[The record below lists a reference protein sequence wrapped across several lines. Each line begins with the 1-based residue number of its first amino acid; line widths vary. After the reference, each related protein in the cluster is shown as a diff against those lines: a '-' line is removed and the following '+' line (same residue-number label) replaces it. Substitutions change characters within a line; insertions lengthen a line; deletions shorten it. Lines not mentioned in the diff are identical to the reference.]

1 MNILVTGGA
10 GFIGSHVADAL
21 VHKGHRVIIVDN
33 LSSGNKAYINPEAEF
48 YQLDI
53 REKRI
58 EEIFKEKQID
68 VVNHQAAQMDV
79 RRSVDDP
86 KFDASINVIGSLNLL
101 QLCVKYSVPKF
112 LFGSTGG
119 AIYGE
124 QEYFP
129 ADELHP
135 ARPLSPYGVSKLATE
150 NYLFYYKEV
159 HGLPYVA
166 LRYSNVYGPRQNPYG
181 EAGVVSIFTNKML
194 NGEQPIINGDGTQTR
209 DYVCVEDVVR
219 ANLLA
224 LEYKDSAIFNVGT
237 GIETD
242 VKTIFKKLKEI
253 THSTCEEKHGPPK
266 LGEQKRSVLNCSKI
280 KKGLG
285 WEPTVCLDDGLKRA
299 VEFFSTQKN

>member
-253 THSTCEEKHGPPK
+253 THSTSEEKHGPPK